1 MVGLIDNGQ
10 EIEWIVWDEGA
21 FADMDL
27 HPERFGY
34 NIDPVTGHWY
44 NDYTSFEDAEKHMRK
59 AQDDFKKRSILTSTV
74 EAFTWQ
80 ALISQGIVKDRND
93 WYDQMSTNS
102 GRGMI
107 MKARHITNI
116 NIMKYVEEK
125 TNWLLND

>member
-1 MVGLIDNGQ
+1 MGCSSGS
-10 EIEWIVWDEGA
+10 
-21 FADMDL
+21 
-27 HPERFGY
+27 Y
-34 NIDPVTGHWY
+34 
-44 NDYTSFEDAEKHMRK
+44 S
-59 AQDDFKKRSILTSTV
+59 DDFKKRSILTSTV